1 MTYKIF
7 VSHTG
12 VDKNIANE
20 VARVINNAFGGD
32 VDLFVAFQEIRGG
45 DEWKEVLK
53 SNLHDCNAILC
64 IVTKEYVHKPWLF
77 IEWSAFWLADK
88 KYYVLLTE
96 DVAVDD
102 LVHPMQ
108 DRQVTQIN
116 NDPSV
121 RMFFR
126 ALASDSGHLA
136 VPYKYVQEFVSAT
149 KDAIMLRDKEKAEK
163 SFAKYQSNLGELPN
177 SDTQKADIA
186 DYLYQSKNY
195 ANYQKVAD
203 AIRDDSVKLHLA
215 LQLVELRDFENL
227 SELASK
233 IISADNLTVISMAL
247 IDLNYY
253 DEKILKQI
261 IENISVKNQAEL
273 RKIAIHIASR
283 NEDSGNLF
291 TFTVAQLNNM
301 AELRKVVSYFLENGK
316 SDSPTVTKL
325 IKNIAGR
332 NLAELRKIAT
342 LMIDNSLQNTPVFLE
357 TFKILCG
364 NQREAEKLLVELHET
379 DRDLFQKLLS
389 SGFIV
394 NQSSLARLKQLVEQ

>member
-1 MTYKIF
+1 
-7 VSHTG
+7 
-12 VDKNIANE
+12 
-20 VARVINNAFGGD
+20 
-32 VDLFVAFQEIRGG
+32 
-45 DEWKEVLK
+45 
-53 SNLHDCNAILC
+53 
-64 IVTKEYVHKPWLF
+64 
-77 IEWSAFWLADK
+77 
-88 KYYVLLTE
+88 
-96 DVAVDD
+96 
-102 LVHPMQ
+102 
-108 DRQVTQIN
+108 
-116 NDPSV
+116 
-121 RMFFR
+121 
-126 ALASDSGHLA
+126 
-136 VPYKYVQEFVSAT
+136 
-149 KDAIMLRDKEKAEK
+149 
-163 SFAKYQSNLGELPN
+163 LPN